1 MPPFGSGKLRGRL
14 SVVVMN
20 NRPLPKK
27 PRKPAYPKRSGK
39 AGLPAG
45 ALVHLGERKTERA
58 IVTLFEYDA
67 AGLTETRFD
76 SPDACRG
83 CMPGKQRFW
92 LNVHGLHEP
101 EVMGEIGRRFKLHP
115 LVLEDI
121 LNTDQRPKI
130 EDYGDY
136 LFIVARFFDYDPAT
150 LTVMGEQVSFVI
162 GENFVLTFQER
173 PTGSFAPV
181 REWLRQDK
189 GRIRQ
194 LGADYLAYAL
204 LDLLVDRYFTVLEQ
218 IGERTEQLEE
228 DLMTHPD
235 ATQLQ
240 TLHQLKRETIV
251 LRRAIWPLREVIN
264 TLLRGENRFFAAE
277 TRLYLRDI
285 YDHTVH
291 LIESLEAIRDLIAGM
306 LDIYL
311 SSISN
316 RVNQEV
322 RALTVVAI
330 IFMPATLIS
339 GIFGMNFRAMPL
351 LDAPAGFLYAIGMM
365 VCVVAILGIIF
376 WRRRWFD

>member
-1 MPPFGSGKLRGRL
+1 MPTR
-14 SVVVMN
+14 N
-20 NRPLPKK
+20 EKK
-27 PRKPAYPKRSGK
+27 SRKPAHPKRSRK
-39 AGLPAG
+39 QGLPAG
-45 ALVHLGERKTERA
+45 TLLHLGERKTEHA
-58 IVTLFEYDA
+58 AVTLIEYGPD
-67 AGLTETRFD
+67 GLTETCFVGPAD
-76 SPDACRG
+76 CRN
-83 CMPGKQRFW
+83 CMPSQPKFW

-101 EVMGEIGRRFKLHP
+101 EIMREIGQRFNLHP

-121 LNTDQRPKI
+121 LNTDQRAKV

-136 LFIVARFFDYDPAT
+136 MFLVARLFDYDANT
-150 LTVMGEQVSFVI
+150 LNVTTEQVSFI
-162 GENFVLTFQER
+162 ISKNYVLTFQER
-173 PTGSFAPV
+173 PTGSFDPV

-194 LGADYLAYAL
+194 LGVDYLAYAL

-218 IGERTEQLEE
+218 LSERTEQLED
-228 DLMTHPD
+228 DLMVSPD
-235 ATQLQ
+235 QAHLQ
-240 TLHQLKRETIV
+240 TLHHLKRETLT
-251 LRRAIWPLREVIN
+251 LRRAIWPLREVLN
-264 TLLRGENRFFAAE
+264 TLLRSESRFFAAE
-277 TRLYLRDI
+277 TQLYLRDI

-339 GIFGMNFRAMPL
+339 GIFGMNFHTMPL
-351 LDAPAGFLYAIGMM
+351 LDNPTGFLLAIGLM
-365 VCVVAILGIIF
+365 VGVASTLGAIF
-376 WRRRWFD
+376 WRRRWLE